1 MGWWFCA
8 PTRETLVRDIVKDYE
23 KGGRL
28 IGKWSTCYGTRLWL
42 AFRSPYVNAEIGG
55 NPLPECTGIA
65 LYLMGKSRISSPD
78 FKWGYKSM
86 SEDMHPYYYDCPL
99 EALNATNAFNDNKLA
114 LEWREKVKKFH
125 QAKKDRRIAKYAQR

>member
-1 MGWWFCA
+1 
-8 PTRETLVRDIVKDYE
+8 
-23 KGGRL
+23 
-28 IGKWSTCYGTRLWL
+28 
-42 AFRSPYVNAEIGG
+42 
-55 NPLPECTGIA
+55 
-65 LYLMGKSRISSPD
+65 MGKSRISSPD